1 MNLTHPERIL
11 QIHRAYLT
19 AGAMK
24 IKTNTFSSFPSA
36 PGQTAETCV
45 AQVRAA
51 WQISHDAIAGVA
63 DLADSAPSDLGSA
76 PQPTANSHASI
87 VADIGP
93 HPLSGS
99 VELTATIRDEYKGL
113 AAALLQQGAEEFLFE
128 TQDNLED
135 LLPAIAHIQET
146 KPTAKITVS
155 FTVNPLGYTK
165 AGFPIRDLLTQ
176 AESTPA
182 ITYTG
187 LNCDLGPTHLV
198 RIYLENASFP
208 KLQFLSPN
216 SGQPERD
223 LGRGRTAAD
232 ASYFASCFAPA
243 LAAGLTQI
251 GGCCGTNPL
260 DVEALVALAKAT
272 PIHPKPRHTSPIPST
287 SGPSH
292 LLTSA
297 NSPDSQPDSQP
308 EANSQPDV
316 KSPWYQRLLA
326 GNKVIAV
333 EYDTP
338 QTVRTTAYYR
348 GLRELLAAGVDLLTF
363 ADSPVGRARMDSSL
377 MATQIKANYPIDTL
391 PHLTC
396 RDRNLNATRALLL
409 GLAASGVN
417 QVLIVTGDPLPL
429 DLRQEIKTVF
439 NTDSIRLLS
448 MISDLNRELV
458 TSSPAGATVG
468 SASGATGST
477 VPPFILCAAL
487 NVNARNFAPE
497 LKRAEQKVAAGAS
510 VFFTQPIFTERA
522 AANLALAK
530 ETLPTAHFMAGI
542 MPVVSHKNALYLRH
556 EMSGMDI
563 PDSLV
568 ARYESLNRQEAEAVA
583 IEVSLQLMSSLD
595 DLADG
600 FYLMTPFQRTG
611 LIAQIL
617 DQWHST
623 T

>member
-11 QIHRAYLT
+11 QIHRAYLA

-51 WQISHDAIAGVA
+51 WQIARAAIAGA
-63 DLADSAPSDLGSA
+63 DA
-76 PQPTANSHASI
+76 TI

-99 VELTATIRDEYKGL
+99 VELKATIRDEYKGL
-113 AAALLQQGAEEFLFE
+113 ATALLQQGAEEFLFE

-135 LLPAIAHIQET
+135 LLPAIAHIQEI

-176 AESTPA
+176 AENTPA

-232 ASYFASCFAPA
+232 ATYFASCFAPA
-243 LAAGLTQI
+243 LATGLTQI

-272 PIHPKPRHTSPIPST
+272 PIHTKPRQTSQFPST
-287 SGPSH
+287 SSPSH

-297 NSPDSQPDSQP
+297 NSPDSQT

-326 GNKVIAV
+326 GDKVIAV

-458 TSSPAGATVG
+458 ASSPG
-468 SASGATGST
+468 SATAGSAAGATGST
-477 VPPFILCAAL
+477 VLPFILCAAL

-568 ARYESLNRQEAEAVA
+568 SRYEGLNRQEAETVAV
-583 IEVSLQLMSSLD
+583 EVSLQLMSSLD
-595 DLADG
+595 ELADG
-600 FYLMTPFQRTG
+600 FYLMTPFQRTS